1 MTKQKQK
8 LVREAHTDS
17 RQTDIFSWIKKA
29 EELSRQSENPPHG
42 SFDIDSELRAAVS
55 EDIKHAK
62 DHTGKLLSRYEV
74 AARMSELAGQEIT
87 ASMLYNWTAEAHD
100 KHRFPAQFLPAFI
113 ITTGQRRT
121 FEVLSRKSGLFAL
134 PGPEA
139 LRAEI
144 QRLFETEKHC
154 KSERHKREIF
164 LKEIEGKGERSNE
177 PVCRSTGRQ

>member
-1 MTKQKQK
+1 MTNHKNNK
-8 LVREAHTDS
+8 S
-17 RQTDIFSWIKKA
+17 RQTLRQAQGDNQQTNIFDWLKKA
-29 EELSRQSENPPHG
+29 EELSSQTENPPQG
-42 SFDIDSELRAAVS
+42 SLDIDSELRAAVS

-62 DHTGKLLSRYEV
+62 DSTGKFLSRYEV

-87 ASMLYNWTAEAHD
+87 ASMLYNWTAEAHE

-113 ITTGQRRT
+113 IATGGQRRV

-144 QRLFETEKHC
+144 QRIDEEIKKKKEEKQ
-154 KSERHKREIF
+154 KRVVF
-164 LKEIEGKGERSNE
+164 LREIEGKGTT
-177 PVCRSTGRQ
+177 P

>member
-1 MTKQKQK
+1 MSSPTKK
-8 LVREAHTDS
+8 DN
-17 RQTDIFSWIKKA
+17 RQTNIFDWLKKA
-29 EELSRQSENPPHG
+29 EELSRQSENPPNG
-42 SFDIDSELRAAVS
+42 SLDIDSELRGAVS

-100 KHRFPAQFLPAFI
+100 KHRFPCQFLPSFI
-113 ITTGQRRT
+113 LATGQRRV

-144 QRLFETEKHC
+144 QRLLETEKQART
-154 KSERHKREIF
+154 ERHKREIF
-164 LKEIEGKGERSNE
+164 LKEIESKGEIASALPRNDKGKE
-177 PVCRSTGRQ
+177 G